1 MIWINLWLGKY
12 HILSILDSLSS
23 NPHVFLASHVKLQ
36 EYRVIKKISK
46 NHPFFGQLKNEARFL
61 SEYNAKFIPK
71 LYDVEEDRNNFYLV
85 EEYVD
90 GVSLASETFL
100 KDGLKEKELVS
111 IVMELFDFLK
121 FINSLEK
128 PVLYIDWKPDNII
141 LAKDGIKIVDF
152 GSVLYLEDGDSSMG
166 LATDGFAAPELKKGD
181 RLGSYTDIF
190 GFGSVIKYLAD
201 RVESKKSIFNTSIKD
216 KILKLSVKCT
226 KEIPKNRPGIRE
238 IKGIIQRLKSSRHIP
253 SQIKRTGSI
262 IRDITVRRIG
272 VCGASIG
279 VGTTHIAFYIAKELS
294 ALGRRV
300 AYVSLDREGDI
311 RAAFIEK
318 SESLKNVQIY
328 NGAYEEDISYLI
340 KKGFDNLIID
350 FGKIEEFTA
359 LFYSC
364 DEKLIVVQNNFI
376 KNRDMEEFLINHQDE
391 IGEKGWMI
399 LDNLSDETQLEAT
412 MLRLKKLGYRI
423 ECKGIGIKRI

>member
-1 MIWINLWLGKY
+1 M
-12 HILSILDSLSS
+12 
-23 NPHVFLASHVKLQ
+23 
-36 EYRVIKKISK
+36 
-46 NHPFFGQLKNEARFL
+46 
-61 SEYNAKFIPK
+61 
-71 LYDVEEDRNNFYLV
+71 
-85 EEYVD
+85 
-90 GVSLASETFL
+90 
-100 KDGLKEKELVS
+100 
-111 IVMELFDFLK
+111 
-121 FINSLEK
+121 
-128 PVLYIDWKPDNII
+128 
-141 LAKDGIKIVDF
+141 
-152 GSVLYLEDGDSSMG
+152 
-166 LATDGFAAPELKKGD
+166 
-181 RLGSYTDIF
+181 
-190 GFGSVIKYLAD
+190 
-201 RVESKKSIFNTSIKD
+201 
-216 KILKLSVKCT
+216 SVKCT

-238 IKGIIQRLKSSRHIP
+238 IKGIIQRLKSSRDIP

-262 IRDITVRRIG
+262 ISDITARRIG

-391 IGEKGWMI
+391 IGEKG
-399 LDNLSDETQLEAT
+399 
-412 MLRLKKLGYRI
+412 
-423 ECKGIGIKRI
+423 